1 MNTSNLQSML
11 RILNRGNTITMIIP
25 RTLKITLLL
34 AVGSM
39 LALPSVNFAQ
49 DEATE
54 AESEDE
60 IIVLSS
66 FVIRED
72 EDTGYAAANTLAG
85 TRLRTPLK
93 DLASSI
99 TVLTQE
105 LFDDTGA
112 TDAETILGYATGME
126 VHGVQGN
133 FADGPGQRH
142 NGRFEQD
149 NQRLNP
155 QGSQRVRGLSSA
167 SLTRGFF
174 LTDIPFDSYNSNRVE
189 INRGANSLLFG
200 IGAPAGIINNS
211 LTQASADVGNK
222 GELSM
227 RVGERGSYRASMDIN
242 ASVIQER
249 LAVRVMGM
257 YEDTQYQQRPAFE
270 IDERA
275 TIGFEAVILKNEN
288 SNILGKSMF
297 RGNFEFGTIDG
308 TPPILV
314 PPHDGYSSFIEPPNI
329 PALQAT
335 PGVEISP
342 YYFGPAAT
350 LAGTPARYNPEY
362 DYVEWRPWQTF
373 DNRVGWNRGNMPFIG
388 ERNFHRGKLKYE
400 YNGDTAQ
407 DWGGSGAPYQFMHGL
422 MTGAPGTHLVQVDA
436 NSAPLQR
443 ADFVG
448 PLGEE
453 VSSFV
458 PVYIDSGLPAG
469 TGAGQLD
476 NLANFQTTQG
486 AILICTASCGTA
498 DAVFGYQG
506 YNLGKVGGVDQN
518 RIHQSAAPLW
528 SYVESGSFFMG
539 NRNDQ
544 KIPNFT
550 TPVILDTNV
559 WDNENAMIQ
568 GLTNERRQNFD
579 TMQFAFEQPLFNWR
593 GGIEFVYDK
602 QHFAQFATIPF
613 SEQESIGDTGNG
625 DVVIDTN
632 AYLANGAPNPN
643 LGRPHMKSDSVPDKQ
658 YGEIDRE
665 SYRFTGFYK
674 VDFKDFGD
682 GGIWKLLG
690 NHTLTGFYNKQ
701 RINTFNYNTS
711 GIFHA
716 VNDQTGTDVWSFA
729 EPDVFNARGVRTPR
743 MVMEVYLG
751 PSVIGVPAN
760 QVQLNM
766 IETRM
771 PQAGDTFTALIY
783 DRDTDNDG
791 PDEIGHFEERSVV
804 LDEVLSGRSR
814 RQNEIETY
822 VFSTSS
828 KILGD
833 HIVGL
838 FGWRKDEATTWENI
852 TGAQGDALGI
862 TQELDGDLSTD
873 NVHPNGLLN
882 PDFARIQD
890 SPTDVASGN
899 TITWSVVGHAPEKW
913 LGDSGI
919 GLSGHYGK
927 SENFQPSATR
937 RDPVGNIL
945 GPPSG
950 TTKEY
955 GFTVT
960 MFNNRVSARLNWY
973 ETAAAGASLPGGNPF
988 DYDGW
993 LGGFMGRWWRAC
1005 EVYGNGTCDPN
1016 SKAIF
1021 DTAIQSSLDQGR
1033 DGEFNNPNFQS
1044 VNDVLDEINSWMPA
1058 QAQAARNLRID
1069 RTTGM
1074 VEIEPNLGETGVHD
1088 FISTG
1093 FEVDLVANI
1102 TDNWRLFMNLAKAE
1116 AVESNVAVQ
1125 MKAIALEVTNSIN
1138 ASPIGNW
1145 IDSPEITEGQSFASR
1160 FLAIVGAPLGA
1171 LTAREGQ
1178 KTLELTKWRFN
1189 AVTTYDFSQVFL
1201 DGFSVGG
1208 GVRYQSGNAIGYPNA
1223 CPASGACTFA
1233 TVIPDLNNAF
1243 FGPSR
1248 LNGDVW
1254 VGYKR
1259 PLWDGKLNWKVQ
1271 LNIRNAFGD
1280 SGYIPV
1286 VINPDGLLAAVRNG
1300 QPTEIFV
1307 TNSFRF

>member
-1 MNTSNLQSML
+1 MKT
-11 RILNRGNTITMIIP
+11 ILA
-25 RTLKITLLL
+25 L
-34 AVGSM
+34 AVGST
-39 LALPSVNFAQ
+39 LAFTSLSIAQ
-49 DEATE
+49 NEEAG
-54 AESEDE
+54 DE
-60 IIVLSS
+60 IVELSQ
-66 FVIRED
+66 FVIRAD
-72 EDTGYAAANTLAG
+72 EDTGYRAASTLAG

-93 DLASSI
+93 DVGSSI
-99 TVLTQE
+99 SVLTSE
-105 LFDDTGA
+105 LFQDTGA

-155 QGSQRVRGLSSA
+155 QASQRVRGLSSA

-174 LTDIPFDSYNSNRVE
+174 LTDIAFDSYNSDRVE

-200 IGAPAGIINNS
+200 IGAPGGIINNS
-211 LTQASADVGNK
+211 LAAASVDSGNS
-222 GELSM
+222 GEYM
-227 RVGERGSYRASMDIN
+227 IRIGERGSYRTTMDLNGVLIKD
-242 ASVIQER
+242 R
-249 LAVRVMGM
+249 LAVRFMGL
-257 YEDTQYQQRPAFE
+257 YEDKRYQQRPAFE
-270 IDERA
+270 IDKRV
-275 TIGFEAVILKNEN
+275 TFGVEAVLLEN
-288 SNILGKSMF
+288 KDSDILGKSMF
-297 RGNFEFGTIDG
+297 RANFEFGTIDG

-314 PPHDGYSSFIEPPNI
+314 PPHDGYSSFIEKPDI
-329 PALQAT
+329 AALQTT
-335 PGVEISP
+335 PGVVVTP

-350 LAGTPARYNPEY
+350 LADTPSRYNPEY
-362 DYVEWRPWQTF
+362 DYVEWRPYQTF
-373 DNRVGWNRGNMPFIG
+373 DNRIGWNRGNMPFIG
-388 ERNFHRGKLKYE
+388 ERNFHRGKIKYE

-407 DWGGSGAPYQFMHGL
+407 TWGGSGAPYQFMHGL
-422 MTGAPGTHLVQVDA
+422 MTGAPGTHLVALDS
-436 NSAPLQR
+436 NGAPLQG

-448 PLGEE
+448 PLGSE

-458 PVYIDSGLPAG
+458 PVYIDDGLPEG
-469 TGAGQLD
+469 TGSGQLD

-486 AILICTASCGTA
+486 AILICTANCGTSSET
-498 DAVFGYQG
+498 FGYQG
-506 YNLGKVGGVDQN
+506 YNLGKVDGVDQS
-518 RIHQSAAPLW
+518 RIHKSAAPLW

-550 TPVILDTNV
+550 TPVILDKNV

-568 GLTNERRQNFD
+568 GLTNERKQNFD
-579 TMQFAFEQPLFNWR
+579 TVQFSFEQPLFNWR
-593 GGIEFVYDK
+593 GGIEFAYDQ
-602 QHFAQFATIPF
+602 QHFAQSATIPF

-632 AYLANGAPNPN
+632 QYLGNGAPNPN
-643 LGRPHMKSDSVPDKQ
+643 VGRPHMKTDSVPDKQ
-658 YGEIDRE
+658 FGEIDRE

-674 VDFKDFGD
+674 LDFKDFGD
-682 GGIWKLLG
+682 GGIWNLLG

-701 RINTFNYNTS
+701 RINTFNHNTS
-711 GIFHA
+711 GIFYS
-716 VNDQTGTDVWSFA
+716 VNDQSGQDIWDFA
-729 EPDVFNARGVRTPR
+729 EPDVFNARGPR
-743 MVMEVYLG
+743 NGNKRAVMEVYLG

-766 IETRM
+766 IQTKM

-791 PDEIGHFEERSVV
+791 PDEIGHFEERTV
-804 LDEVLSGRSR
+804 LFDEILSGRSR

-822 VFSTSS
+822 VFSTHTR
-828 KILGD
+828 ILGD

-838 FGWRKDEATTWENI
+838 FGWRRDESTTWENI
-852 TGAQGDALGI
+852 SGSEGDALGI
-862 TQELDGDLSTD
+862 PQELDGDLST
-873 NVHPNGLLN
+873 NNEHPNGLLN
-882 PDFARIQD
+882 PDFARISD
-890 SPTDVASGN
+890 TPTGIASGD
-899 TITWSVVGHAPEKW
+899 TITWSVVGHMPDEW
-913 LGDSGI
+913 FGLGEHGI
-919 GLSGHYGK
+919 GLSGHYTK

-937 RDPVGNIL
+937 RDPYGNIL

-955 GFTVT
+955 GFTISL
-960 MFNNRVSARLNWY
+960 FDERISARLNWY
-973 ETAAAGASLPGGNPF
+973 ETAAAGSSLPGGNPF

-993 LGGFMGRWWRAC
+993 LGGFMARWWRAC
-1005 EVYGNGTCDPN
+1005 EVYGLGTCDPN

-1021 DTAIQSSLDQGR
+1021 DTAIQSSIDQGR

-1044 VNDVLDEINSWMPA
+1044 VNDVLDEINTWMPA
-1058 QAQAARNLRID
+1058 EAQAARNLRIN
-1069 RTTGM
+1069 RTTGL
-1074 VEIEPNLGETGVHD
+1074 VEIEPNPGETGVHD

-1093 FEVDLVANI
+1093 FELDLTANI
-1102 TDNWRLFMNLAKAE
+1102 TDNWRLFMNLARAE

-1178 KTLELTKWRFN
+1178 KTLELTEWRWN
-1189 AVTTYDFSQVFL
+1189 LVTTYDFSEGFL
-1201 DGFSVGG
+1201 NGFSVGG
-1208 GVRYQSGNAIGYPNA
+1208 GIRYQSGNAIGYPNA
-1223 CPASGACTFA
+1223 CPAEGACTFA
-1233 TVIPDLNNAF
+1233 TVVPDLQNAF

-1254 VGYKR
+1254 VSYHR
-1259 PLWDGKLNWKVQ
+1259 PLFDGKVNWRIQ
-1271 LNIRNAFGD
+1271 LNVRNAFGD

-1286 VINPDGLLAAVRNG
+1286 VINPDGNLAAVRNG

-1307 TNSFRF
+1307 SNSFSF